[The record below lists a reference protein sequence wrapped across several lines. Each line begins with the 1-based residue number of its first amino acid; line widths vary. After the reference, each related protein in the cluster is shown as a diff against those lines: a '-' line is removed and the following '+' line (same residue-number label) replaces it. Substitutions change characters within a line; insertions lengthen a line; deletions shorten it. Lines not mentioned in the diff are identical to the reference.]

1 MHLEMVLI
9 FLNVAW
15 SHLVPSSFYV
25 LIVIYYL
32 LYKLFKSQT
41 DAGGKRGSPDLKR
54 TESLSPAFKGLGA
67 GTPTKGA

>member
-1 MHLEMVLI
+1 MVLI

-41 DAGGKRGSPDLKR
+41 DAGGERGSPDLKH
-54 TESLSPAFKGLGA
+54 TGSLSPAFKGLGA